1 MSAECTSRRLCVCV
15 CVCVWH
21 HSDIYLILKKWNDNI
36 KTNPVL
42 YSGMAFR
49 KEHFFSLSAF
59 LTHARTVCPLANN
72 SFTRCEPTYPDAPVT
87 ATIEGERG
95 RAWLI
100 FTLVFGS
107 RLSEDAEVRWR
118 RKVKIRVAMTLDW
131 TTRTK
136 TPRGWGIL
144 SINVGLLH
152 YQRQQR
158 WTTDPT
164 HLSVCRQACSAA
176 RCTKYGL

>member
-1 MSAECTSRRLCVCV
+1 
-15 CVCVWH
+15 
-21 HSDIYLILKKWNDNI
+21 
-36 KTNPVL
+36 
-42 YSGMAFR
+42 MAFR

-118 RKVKIRVAMTLDW
+118 RKVKIRVAMLNSRLNDADED
-131 TTRTK
+131 
-136 TPRGWGIL
+136 TPGVR
-144 SINVGLLH
+144 NFV
-152 YQRQQR
+152 YQR
-158 WTTDPT
+158 WIVALSTSTTVNNRSNTFKCVQAGVQCSKVYEVRPINK
-164 HLSVCRQACSAA
+164 SFYMVCGPKCA
-176 RCTKYGL
+176 RTPFLLLVNTFPINICRRAQPVVYGDQF